1 MMITLIEATVIS
13 HLASVLGTDDVFAER
28 PVNPPSC
35 YYVIEKTAAGKKNHV
50 SMATV
55 AVQSISSDS
64 LLEAAQ
70 MSKDAEMAMETIT
83 GVTDVSCCRLNSA
96 YNFTDAETKEY
107 RYQALFDLY
116 YVEGE

>member
-1 MMITLIEATVIS
+1 MITLIEATVIS
-13 HLASVLGTDDVFAER
+13 HLAFVLGTDDVFAER
-28 PVNPPSC
+28 PVNPPSS

-55 AVQSISSDS
+55 AVQSISSES

-107 RYQALFDLY
+107 RYQALFDIY